1 MRNDAFAIM
10 LDDYL
15 ELLEID
21 KKAIKIHRKEVD
33 KDYNF
38 AAIER
43 IKTWIEGEKN
53 LYLKLINNGVE
64 R

>member
-33 KDYNF
+33 KDYIF